1 MRGSS
6 DRTSGNCNRKEREDP
21 RLKQQSQEECWQ
33 RREIRPPVQDR
44 MLGFPAMTSC
54 PFTPVEGRCE
64 IRDDGDLLPTPP
76 RHCLNVARHPP
87 YTVWMLWPG
96 NMAVAD
102 RMLSWGTGRAQAR
115 PRDAGS
121 PFRSC
126 PPFFGWSWVTETAAL
141 DGREMGLR
149 QLQITVQQ
157 RWHSEQPFFFFLG
170 WKIVRMA
177 SSKTALRPFC
187 VRAEHSR

>member
-1 MRGSS
+1 
-6 DRTSGNCNRKEREDP
+6 
-21 RLKQQSQEECWQ
+21 
-33 RREIRPPVQDR
+33 
-44 MLGFPAMTSC
+44 MLGFPVMPFCLFTS
-54 PFTPVEGRCE
+54 VGERCE
-64 IRDDGDLLPTPP
+64 IRDDGDLPPTPP
-76 RHCLNVARHPP
+76 RHGLNVARHPP
-87 YTVWMLWPG
+87 CAVWMLWPG
-96 NMAVAD
+96 NVVVAD
-102 RMLSWGTGRAQAR
+102 RMLSWGTGRAQDR
-115 PRDAGS
+115 PRDTGI

-126 PPFFGWSWVTETAAL
+126 PPFLAGAGAQRLLLCIPLNARET
-141 DGREMGLR
+141 GLG